1 MSVNRP
7 KTPILT
13 VDSLIINK
21 KGEVLMIKRN
31 YFPFVGFWV
40 LPGGHVKY
48 GERVETALKREI
60 FEETN
65 LKIKSYTLFGV
76 YSDPKRDPRYHT
88 VSLAYFCQSINSR
101 LKGNRESTA
110 HNFFPLNKLPKDIGF
125 DHRKI
130 INDFKKWNNKS

>member
-1 MSVNRP
+1 MSKNKP

-21 KGEVLMIKRN
+21 KGEVLLLKRN
-31 YFPFVGFWV
+31 HFPFVGFWV

-48 GERVETALKREI
+48 GEKVEFALKREV

-65 LKIKSYTLFGV
+65 LKIKNFKLIGV

-88 VSLAYFCQSINSR
+88 VSLAYLCQSTSGK
-101 LKGNRESTA
+101 LKGDWESTEQK
-110 HNFFPLNKLPKDIGF
+110 FFPLDKLPKKIGF

-130 INDFKKWNNKS
+130 INDFKKWNRKF